1 MSDAVSDF
9 YDDAEYGPKCPS
21 CGVEFIQHLGITG
34 TCARVQELEKRVREL
49 EQELKDQREAE
60 NLAVIHAVSMSQGST

>member
-1 MSDAVSDF
+1 MSDSVLES
-9 YDDAEYGPKCPS
+9 YCPS
-21 CGVEFIQHLGITG
+21 CGVSFIRHVGLTG

-49 EQELKDQREAE
+49 EQELKAHREAE